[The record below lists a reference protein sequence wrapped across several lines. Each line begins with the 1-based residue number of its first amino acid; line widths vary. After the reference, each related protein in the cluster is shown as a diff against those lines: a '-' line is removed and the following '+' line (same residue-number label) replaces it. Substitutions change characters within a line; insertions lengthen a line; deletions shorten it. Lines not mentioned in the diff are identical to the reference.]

1 MHHLSSGTPSTTK
14 RLRPAAARVSA
25 GASSMLRL
33 SRGVEPRLPTAP
45 ALSDWVER
53 VSGMMDLTPLADER
67 PAGVGPRSAPYGFP
81 PPKTEKF
88 N

>member
-14 RLRPAAARVSA
+14 RLRPAAARLSA

-33 SRGVEPRLPTAP
+33 SRGVESRLPTAP

-53 VSGMMDLTPLADER
+53 VSGLMDLTPLADDWPARTGAR
-67 PAGVGPRSAPYGFP
+67 PTPRGAGR
-81 PPKTEKF
+81 
-88 N
+88 